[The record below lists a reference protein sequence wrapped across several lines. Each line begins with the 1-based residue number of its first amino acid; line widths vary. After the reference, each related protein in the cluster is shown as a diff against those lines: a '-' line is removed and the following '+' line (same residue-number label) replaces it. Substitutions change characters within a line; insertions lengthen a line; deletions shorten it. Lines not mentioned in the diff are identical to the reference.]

1 MPQNDRRE
9 RGQNDRV
16 ENIQNDMA
24 QTAFAKL
31 ERLKTWFREK
41 GRVAIAFS
49 GGVDSALLLK
59 AACDA
64 LGEMTD
70 FSNTNSTDTCRVDG
84 AAGIANTDVANT
96 NPRVLA
102 ITADSR
108 VFPGRERSESIEF
121 CKNLG
126 CRQILF
132 HFEEM
137 DVPGFADNPPDRCYI
152 CKKALFTRMKALTAE
167 NGMDILAEGSNMDDL
182 GDYRPGLRAIAEL
195 HIESPLREAGLTK
208 AEIRFLS
215 KELGLPT
222 WQKPSFACLAS
233 RFVYG
238 ETITEDKLAMVE
250 QGEQLLFSLGFHQF
264 RVRIHGTLA
273 RIELLPEEMDRLL
286 TPTLRAEIAEK
297 FREFGFSYVTLDLQ
311 GYRTGSMNEG
321 MQEEQRKNK
330 GDIK

>member
-1 MPQNDRRE
+1 MPKIDE
-9 RGQNDRV
+9 KI
-16 ENIQNDMA
+16 NIQKDMA
-24 QTAFAKL
+24 QEAFEKL
-31 ERLKTWFREK
+31 ERLKAWIREK
-41 GRVAIAFS
+41 GKIAIAFS

-64 LGEMTD
+64 LQGVESHGGTD
-70 FSNTNSTDTCRVDG
+70 NAD
-84 AAGIANTDVANT
+84 AAENK
-96 NPRVLA
+96 VLA

-121 CKNLG
+121 CKSLN

-132 HFEEM
+132 RFDEM
-137 DVPGFADNPPDRCYI
+137 AVPGFADNPPDRCYI
-152 CKKALFTRMKALTAE
+152 CKTALFTRMKAIAAE
-167 NGMDILAEGSNMDDL
+167 NGMEVLAEGSNMDDL
-182 GDYRPGLRAIAEL
+182 GDYRPGLRAIEGL
-195 HIESPLREAGLTK
+195 HIASPLREAGLTK

-215 KELGLPT
+215 RKLGLPT

-250 QGEQLLFSLGFHQF
+250 QGEQLLFSQGFHQF

-273 RIELLPEEMDRLL
+273 RIELLPEELDRLL
-286 TPTLRAEIAEK
+286 TPELRAEIAKK
-297 FREFGFSYVTLDLQ
+297 FRSFGFSYVTLDLQ

-321 MQEEQRKNK
+321 LQV
-330 GDIK
+330 

>member
-1 MPQNDRRE
+1 MPQNDRI
-9 RGQNDRV
+9 
-16 ENIQNDMA
+16 ENGQNDMA
-24 QTAFAKL
+24 PAAFEKL
-31 ERLKTWFREK
+31 ERLKTWMREK

-64 LGEMTD
+64 LQGQE
-70 FSNTNSTDTCRVDG
+70 NPGSTDN
-84 AAGIANTDVANT
+84 AAKN
-96 NPRVLA
+96 RVLA

-108 VFPGRERSESIEF
+108 VFPGRERTEAEEF
-121 CKNLG
+121 CQSLG
-126 CRQILF
+126 CRQIIF
-132 HFEEM
+132 RFKEM
-137 DVPGFADNPPDRCYI
+137 AVPGFADNPPDRCYI
-152 CKKALFTRMKALTAE
+152 CKTALFTRMKEIAAE
-167 NGMDILAEGSNMDDL
+167 NGMDVLAEGSNMDDL
-182 GDYRPGLRAIAEL
+182 GDYRPGLRAIEEL
-195 HIESPLREAGLTK
+195 HIASPLREVGLTK

-273 RIELLPEEMDRLL
+273 RIELLPEEMERLL
-286 TPTLRAEIAEK
+286 TPELRAEIAEK
-297 FREFGFSYVTLDLQ
+297 FRSFGFSYVTLDLQ

-321 MQEEQRKNK
+321 LPGRQ
-330 GDIK
+330 G

>member
-1 MPQNDRRE
+1 MPKIDEKINRQ
-9 RGQNDRV
+9 Q
-16 ENIQNDMA
+16 DMA
-24 QTAFAKL
+24 QEAFEKL
-31 ERLKTWFREK
+31 ERLKAWIREK
-41 GRVAIAFS
+41 GRIAIAFS

-64 LGEMTD
+64 LQGEESSGGTD
-70 FSNTNSTDTCRVDG
+70 NAD
-84 AAGIANTDVANT
+84 AAENK
-96 NPRVLA
+96 VLA

-121 CKNLG
+121 CQSLN

-132 HFEEM
+132 RFDEM
-137 DVPGFADNPPDRCYI
+137 AVPGFADNPPDRCYI
-152 CKKALFTRMKALTAE
+152 CKTALFTRMKAIAAE
-167 NGMDILAEGSNMDDL
+167 NGMEVLAEGSNMDDL
-182 GDYRPGLRAIAEL
+182 GDYRPGLRAIEEL
-195 HIESPLREAGLTK
+195 HIASPLREAGLTK

-215 KELGLPT
+215 RELGLPT

-273 RIELLPEEMDRLL
+273 RIELLPEELDRLL
-286 TPTLRAEIAEK
+286 TPELRAEIAEK
-297 FREFGFSYVTLDLQ
+297 FRSFGFSYVTLDLQ

-321 MQEEQRKNK
+321 LQV
-330 GDIK
+330 

>member
-1 MPQNDRRE
+1 MSKIDE
-9 RGQNDRV
+9 KIYGQK
-16 ENIQNDMA
+16 DMA
-24 QTAFAKL
+24 QAAFEKL
-31 ERLKTWFREK
+31 DKLKDWMREK

-49 GGVDSALLLK
+49 GGVDSAFLLK

-64 LGEMTD
+64 LQGKE
-70 FSNTNSTDTCRVDG
+70 SPESK
-84 AAGIANTDVANT
+84 
-96 NPRVLA
+96 VLA

-108 VFPGRERSESIEF
+108 VFPSRERTEAEELCQSF
-121 CKNLG
+121 G
-126 CRQILF
+126 CRQIIF
-132 HFEEM
+132 RFEEM
-137 DVPGFADNPPDRCYI
+137 GVPGFADNPPDRCYI
-152 CKKALFTRMKALTAE
+152 CKTALFTHMKDIAAE
-167 NGMDILAEGSNMDDL
+167 NGMDVLAEGSNMDDL

-195 HIESPLREAGLTK
+195 HIASPLREAGLTK

-238 ETITEDKLAMVE
+238 ETITEEKLAMVE

-273 RIELLPEEMDRLL
+273 RIELLPEEIDRLL
-286 TPTLRAEIAEK
+286 TPELRTEIAKK
-297 FREFGFSYVTLDLQ
+297 FRGFGFSYVTLDLQ

-321 MQEEQRKNK
+321 LQV
-330 GDIK
+330 

>member
-1 MPQNDRRE
+1 MPKIDEKINRQ
-9 RGQNDRV
+9 Q
-16 ENIQNDMA
+16 DMA
-24 QTAFAKL
+24 QEAFEKL
-31 ERLKTWFREK
+31 ERLKAWIREK
-41 GRVAIAFS
+41 GKIAIAFS

-64 LGEMTD
+64 LQGVESHGGTD
-70 FSNTNSTDTCRVDG
+70 NAD
-84 AAGIANTDVANT
+84 AAENK
-96 NPRVLA
+96 VLA

-121 CKNLG
+121 CKSLN

-132 HFEEM
+132 RFDEM
-137 DVPGFADNPPDRCYI
+137 AVPGFADNPPDRCYI
-152 CKKALFTRMKALTAE
+152 CKTALFTRMKAIAAE
-167 NGMDILAEGSNMDDL
+167 NGMEVLAEGSNMDDL
-182 GDYRPGLRAIAEL
+182 GDYRPGLRAIEEL
-195 HIESPLREAGLTK
+195 RIASPLREAGLTK

-215 KELGLPT
+215 RELGLPT

-238 ETITEDKLAMVE
+238 ENITEDKLTMVE

-286 TPTLRAEIAEK
+286 TPKLRAEIAEK
-297 FREFGFSYVTLDLQ
+297 FRSFGFSYVTLDLQ

-321 MQEEQRKNK
+321 LQV
-330 GDIK
+330 

>member
-1 MPQNDRRE
+1 MPKIDEKINRQ
-9 RGQNDRV
+9 Q
-16 ENIQNDMA
+16 DMA
-24 QTAFAKL
+24 QEAFEKL
-31 ERLKTWFREK
+31 ERLKAWIREK
-41 GRVAIAFS
+41 GKIAIAFS

-64 LGEMTD
+64 LQGEESPGGTD
-70 FSNTNSTDTCRVDG
+70 
-84 AAGIANTDVANT
+84 NTDAAENK
-96 NPRVLA
+96 VLA

-121 CKNLG
+121 CKSLN

-132 HFEEM
+132 RFDEM
-137 DVPGFADNPPDRCYI
+137 AVPGFADNPPDRCYI
-152 CKKALFTRMKALTAE
+152 CKTALFTRMKAIAAE
-167 NGMDILAEGSNMDDL
+167 NGMEVLAEGSNMDDL
-182 GDYRPGLRAIAEL
+182 GDYRPGLRAIEEL
-195 HIESPLREAGLTK
+195 HIASPLREAGLTK

-215 KELGLPT
+215 RELGLPT

-273 RIELLPEEMDRLL
+273 RIELLPEELDRLL
-286 TPTLRAEIAEK
+286 TPELRAEIAEK
-297 FREFGFSYVTLDLQ
+297 FRSFGFSYVTLDLQ
-311 GYRTGSMNEG
+311 GYRTGSMNEEL
-321 MQEEQRKNK
+321 QV
-330 GDIK
+330 

>member
-1 MPQNDRRE
+1 MPKIDEKINRQ
-9 RGQNDRV
+9 Q
-16 ENIQNDMA
+16 DMA
-24 QTAFAKL
+24 QEAFEKL
-31 ERLKTWFREK
+31 KRLKAWIREK
-41 GRVAIAFS
+41 GKIAIAFS

-64 LGEMTD
+64 LQGEESSGDTD
-70 FSNTNSTDTCRVDG
+70 NAD
-84 AAGIANTDVANT
+84 AAENK
-96 NPRVLA
+96 VLA

-121 CKNLG
+121 CQSLG

-132 HFEEM
+132 RFDEM
-137 DVPGFADNPPDRCYI
+137 AVPGFADNPPDRCYI
-152 CKKALFTRMKALTAE
+152 CKTALFTRMKAIAAE
-167 NGMDILAEGSNMDDL
+167 NGMDVLAEGSNMDDL
-182 GDYRPGLRAIAEL
+182 GDYRPGLRAIEEL
-195 HIESPLREAGLTK
+195 HIASPLREAGLTK

-215 KELGLPT
+215 RELGLPT

-286 TPTLRAEIAEK
+286 TPKLRAEIAEK
-297 FREFGFSYVTLDLQ
+297 FRSFGFSYVTLDLQ

-321 MQEEQRKNK
+321 LQV
-330 GDIK
+330 

>member
-1 MPQNDRRE
+1 MPKIDEKINRQ
-9 RGQNDRV
+9 Q
-16 ENIQNDMA
+16 DMA
-24 QTAFAKL
+24 QEAFEKL
-31 ERLKTWFREK
+31 ERLKAWIREK
-41 GRVAIAFS
+41 GKIAIAFS

-64 LGEMTD
+64 LQGEESHGGTD
-70 FSNTNSTDTCRVDG
+70 NAD
-84 AAGIANTDVANT
+84 AAENK
-96 NPRVLA
+96 VLA

-121 CKNLG
+121 CKSLN

-132 HFEEM
+132 RFDEM
-137 DVPGFADNPPDRCYI
+137 AVPGFADNPPDRCYI
-152 CKKALFTRMKALTAE
+152 CKTALFIRMKVIAAE
-167 NGMDILAEGSNMDDL
+167 NGMEVLAEGSNMDDL
-182 GDYRPGLRAIAEL
+182 GDYRPGLRAIEEL
-195 HIESPLREAGLTK
+195 RIASPLREAGLTK

-215 KELGLPT
+215 RELGLPT

-286 TPTLRAEIAEK
+286 TPKLRAEIAEK
-297 FREFGFSYVTLDLQ
+297 FRSFGFSYVTLDLQ

-321 MQEEQRKNK
+321 LQV
-330 GDIK
+330 

>member
-1 MPQNDRRE
+1 MPKIDEKINRQ
-9 RGQNDRV
+9 Q
-16 ENIQNDMA
+16 DMA
-24 QTAFAKL
+24 QEAFEKL
-31 ERLKTWFREK
+31 ERLKAWIREK
-41 GRVAIAFS
+41 GKIAIAFS

-64 LGEMTD
+64 LQGEESHGGTD
-70 FSNTNSTDTCRVDG
+70 NAD
-84 AAGIANTDVANT
+84 AAENK
-96 NPRVLA
+96 VLA

-121 CKNLG
+121 CKSLN

-132 HFEEM
+132 RFDEM
-137 DVPGFADNPPDRCYI
+137 AVPGFADNPPDRCYI
-152 CKKALFTRMKALTAE
+152 CKTALFTRMKAIAAE
-167 NGMDILAEGSNMDDL
+167 NGMEVLAEGSNMDDL
-182 GDYRPGLRAIAEL
+182 GDYRPGLRAIEEL
-195 HIESPLREAGLTK
+195 HIASPLREAGLTK

-215 KELGLPT
+215 RKLGLPT

-286 TPTLRAEIAEK
+286 TPELRAEIAEK
-297 FREFGFSYVTLDLQ
+297 FRSFGFSYVTLDLQ

-321 MQEEQRKNK
+321 LQV
-330 GDIK
+330 

>member
-1 MPQNDRRE
+1 MPKIDEKINRQ
-9 RGQNDRV
+9 Q
-16 ENIQNDMA
+16 DMA
-24 QTAFAKL
+24 QEAFEKL
-31 ERLKTWFREK
+31 ERLKAWIREK
-41 GRVAIAFS
+41 GKIAIAFS

-64 LGEMTD
+64 LQGEESPGDTD
-70 FSNTNSTDTCRVDG
+70 NAD
-84 AAGIANTDVANT
+84 AAENK
-96 NPRVLA
+96 VLA

-121 CKNLG
+121 CQSLG

-132 HFEEM
+132 RFDEM
-137 DVPGFADNPPDRCYI
+137 AVPGFADNPPDRCYI
-152 CKKALFTRMKALTAE
+152 CKTALFTRMKAIAAE
-167 NGMDILAEGSNMDDL
+167 NGMDVLAEGSNMDDL

-195 HIESPLREAGLTK
+195 HIASPLREAGLTK

-215 KELGLPT
+215 RELGLPT

-238 ETITEDKLAMVE
+238 ETITEDKLFMVE

-273 RIELLPEEMDRLL
+273 RIELLPEELDRLL
-286 TPTLRAEIAEK
+286 TPELRAEIAKK
-297 FREFGFSYVTLDLQ
+297 FRSFGFSYVTLDLQ

-321 MQEEQRKNK
+321 LQV
-330 GDIK
+330 

>member
-1 MPQNDRRE
+1 MPKIDEKINRQ
-9 RGQNDRV
+9 Q
-16 ENIQNDMA
+16 DMV
-24 QTAFAKL
+24 QEAFEKL
-31 ERLKTWFREK
+31 ERLKAWIREK
-41 GRVAIAFS
+41 GKIAIAFS

-64 LGEMTD
+64 LQREESHGGTD
-70 FSNTNSTDTCRVDG
+70 
-84 AAGIANTDVANT
+84 NTDAAENK
-96 NPRVLA
+96 VLA

-121 CKNLG
+121 CKSLN

-132 HFEEM
+132 RFDEM
-137 DVPGFADNPPDRCYI
+137 AVPGFADNPPDRCYI
-152 CKKALFTRMKALTAE
+152 CKTALFTRMKAIAAE
-167 NGMDILAEGSNMDDL
+167 NGMEVLAEGSNMDDL

-195 HIESPLREAGLTK
+195 HIASPLREAGLTK

-215 KELGLPT
+215 RELGLPT

-286 TPTLRAEIAEK
+286 TPKLRSEIAEK
-297 FREFGFSYVTLDLQ
+297 FRSFGFSYVTLDLQ
-311 GYRTGSMNEG
+311 GYRTGSMNEEL
-321 MQEEQRKNK
+321 QV
-330 GDIK
+330 

>member
-1 MPQNDRRE
+1 MPKIDEKINRQK
-9 RGQNDRV
+9 
-16 ENIQNDMA
+16 DMA
-24 QTAFAKL
+24 QEAFEKL
-31 ERLKTWFREK
+31 KRLKAWIREK
-41 GRVAIAFS
+41 GKIAIAFS

-64 LGEMTD
+64 LQGVESHGGTD
-70 FSNTNSTDTCRVDG
+70 NAD
-84 AAGIANTDVANT
+84 AAENK
-96 NPRVLA
+96 VLA

-121 CKNLG
+121 CKSLN

-132 HFEEM
+132 RFDEM
-137 DVPGFADNPPDRCYI
+137 AVPGFADNPPDRCYI
-152 CKKALFTRMKALTAE
+152 CKTALFTRMKAIAAE
-167 NGMDILAEGSNMDDL
+167 NGMEVLAEGSNMDDL
-182 GDYRPGLRAIAEL
+182 GDYRPGLRAIEEL
-195 HIESPLREAGLTK
+195 HIASPLREAGLTK

-215 KELGLPT
+215 RELGLPT

-273 RIELLPEEMDRLL
+273 RIELLPEELDRLL
-286 TPTLRAEIAEK
+286 TPELRAEIAKK
-297 FREFGFSYVTLDLQ
+297 FRSFGFSYVTLDLQ

-321 MQEEQRKNK
+321 LQV
-330 GDIK
+330 

>member
-1 MPQNDRRE
+1 MPKIDEKINRQ
-9 RGQNDRV
+9 Q
-16 ENIQNDMA
+16 DMA
-24 QTAFAKL
+24 QEAFEKL
-31 ERLKTWFREK
+31 KRLKAWIREK
-41 GRVAIAFS
+41 GKIAIAFS

-64 LGEMTD
+64 LQGEESSGDTD
-70 FSNTNSTDTCRVDG
+70 NAD
-84 AAGIANTDVANT
+84 AAENK
-96 NPRVLA
+96 VLA

-121 CKNLG
+121 CKSLN

-132 HFEEM
+132 RFDEM
-137 DVPGFADNPPDRCYI
+137 AVPGFADNPPDRCYI
-152 CKKALFTRMKALTAE
+152 CKTALFTRMKAIAAE
-167 NGMDILAEGSNMDDL
+167 NGMEVLAEGSNMDDL
-182 GDYRPGLRAIAEL
+182 GDYRPGLRAIEEL
-195 HIESPLREAGLTK
+195 HIASPLREAGLTK

-215 KELGLPT
+215 RELGLPT

-273 RIELLPEEMDRLL
+273 RIELLPEELDRLL
-286 TPTLRAEIAEK
+286 TPKLRTEIAEK
-297 FREFGFSYVTLDLQ
+297 FRSFGFSYVTLDLQ

-321 MQEEQRKNK
+321 LRV
-330 GDIK
+330 

>member
-1 MPQNDRRE
+1 MPKIDEKINRQK
-9 RGQNDRV
+9 
-16 ENIQNDMA
+16 DMA
-24 QTAFAKL
+24 QEAFEKL
-31 ERLKTWFREK
+31 KRLKAWIREK
-41 GRVAIAFS
+41 GKIAIAFS

-64 LGEMTD
+64 LQGEESSGDTD
-70 FSNTNSTDTCRVDG
+70 NAD
-84 AAGIANTDVANT
+84 AAENK
-96 NPRVLA
+96 VLA

-121 CKNLG
+121 CQSLG

-132 HFEEM
+132 RFDEM
-137 DVPGFADNPPDRCYI
+137 AVPGFADNPPDRCYI
-152 CKKALFTRMKALTAE
+152 CKTALFTRMKAIAAE
-167 NGMDILAEGSNMDDL
+167 NGMEVLAEGSNMDDL
-182 GDYRPGLRAIAEL
+182 GDYRPGLRAIEEL
-195 HIESPLREAGLTK
+195 HIASPLREAGLTK

-215 KELGLPT
+215 RELGLPT

-273 RIELLPEEMDRLL
+273 RIELLPEELDRLL
-286 TPTLRAEIAEK
+286 TPKLRTEIAEK
-297 FREFGFSYVTLDLQ
+297 FRSFGFSYVTLDLQ

-321 MQEEQRKNK
+321 LRV
-330 GDIK
+330 

>member
-1 MPQNDRRE
+1 MPKIDEKINRQ
-9 RGQNDRV
+9 Q
-16 ENIQNDMA
+16 DMA
-24 QTAFAKL
+24 QEAFEKL
-31 ERLKTWFREK
+31 ERLKAWIREK
-41 GRVAIAFS
+41 GKIAIAFS

-64 LGEMTD
+64 LQGEESNGGTD
-70 FSNTNSTDTCRVDG
+70 NAD
-84 AAGIANTDVANT
+84 AAENK
-96 NPRVLA
+96 VLA

-121 CKNLG
+121 CQSLG

-132 HFEEM
+132 RFDEM
-137 DVPGFADNPPDRCYI
+137 AVPGFADNPPDRCYI
-152 CKKALFTRMKALTAE
+152 CKTALFTRMKAIAAE
-167 NGMDILAEGSNMDDL
+167 NGMDVLAEGSNMDDL
-182 GDYRPGLRAIAEL
+182 GDYRPGLRAIEEL
-195 HIESPLREAGLTK
+195 HIASPLREAGLIK

-215 KELGLPT
+215 RELGLPT

-273 RIELLPEEMDRLL
+273 RIELLPEELDRLL
-286 TPTLRAEIAEK
+286 TPELRAEIAEK
-297 FREFGFSYVTLDLQ
+297 FRSFGFSYVTLDLQ
-311 GYRTGSMNEG
+311 GYRTGSMNEEL
-321 MQEEQRKNK
+321 QV
-330 GDIK
+330 

>member
-1 MPQNDRRE
+1 MPKIDEKINRQ
-9 RGQNDRV
+9 Q
-16 ENIQNDMA
+16 DMA
-24 QTAFAKL
+24 QEAFEKL
-31 ERLKTWFREK
+31 ERLKAWIREK
-41 GRVAIAFS
+41 GKIAIAFS

-64 LGEMTD
+64 LQGVESHGGTD
-70 FSNTNSTDTCRVDG
+70 NAD
-84 AAGIANTDVANT
+84 AAENK
-96 NPRVLA
+96 VLA

-121 CKNLG
+121 CKSLN

-132 HFEEM
+132 RFDEM
-137 DVPGFADNPPDRCYI
+137 AVPGFADNPPDRCYI
-152 CKKALFTRMKALTAE
+152 CKTALFTRMKAIAAE
-167 NGMDILAEGSNMDDL
+167 NGMEVLAEGSNMDDL
-182 GDYRPGLRAIAEL
+182 GDYRPGLRAIEEL
-195 HIESPLREAGLTK
+195 HIASPLREAGLTK

-215 KELGLPT
+215 RELGLPT

-273 RIELLPEEMDRLL
+273 RIELLPEELDRLL
-286 TPTLRAEIAEK
+286 TPELRAEIAEK
-297 FREFGFSYVTLDLQ
+297 FRSFGFSYVTLDLQ

-321 MQEEQRKNK
+321 LQV
-330 GDIK
+330 

>member
-1 MPQNDRRE
+1 MPKIDEKINRQ
-9 RGQNDRV
+9 Q
-16 ENIQNDMA
+16 DMA
-24 QTAFAKL
+24 QEAFEKL
-31 ERLKTWFREK
+31 ERLKAWIREK
-41 GRVAIAFS
+41 GRIAIAFS

-64 LGEMTD
+64 LQGVESHGGTD
-70 FSNTNSTDTCRVDG
+70 NAD
-84 AAGIANTDVANT
+84 AAENK
-96 NPRVLA
+96 VLA

-121 CKNLG
+121 CKSLN

-132 HFEEM
+132 RFDEM
-137 DVPGFADNPPDRCYI
+137 AVPGFADNPPDRCYI
-152 CKKALFTRMKALTAE
+152 CKTALFTRMKAIAAE
-167 NGMDILAEGSNMDDL
+167 NGMEVLAEGSNMDDL
-182 GDYRPGLRAIAEL
+182 GDYRPGLRAIEEL
-195 HIESPLREAGLTK
+195 RIASPLREAGLTK

-215 KELGLPT
+215 RELGLPT

-238 ETITEDKLAMVE
+238 ENITEDKLTMVE

-286 TPTLRAEIAEK
+286 TPKLRAEIAEK
-297 FREFGFSYVTLDLQ
+297 FRSFGFSYVTLDLQ

-321 MQEEQRKNK
+321 LQV
-330 GDIK
+330 

>member
-1 MPQNDRRE
+1 MPKIDEKINRQ
-9 RGQNDRV
+9 Q
-16 ENIQNDMA
+16 DMA
-24 QTAFAKL
+24 QEAFEKL
-31 ERLKTWFREK
+31 ERLKAWIREK
-41 GRVAIAFS
+41 GKIAIAFS

-64 LGEMTD
+64 LQGEESHGGTD
-70 FSNTNSTDTCRVDG
+70 NAD
-84 AAGIANTDVANT
+84 AAENK
-96 NPRVLA
+96 VLA

-121 CKNLG
+121 CKSLN

-132 HFEEM
+132 RFDEM
-137 DVPGFADNPPDRCYI
+137 AVPGFADNPPDRCYI
-152 CKKALFTRMKALTAE
+152 CKTALFTRMKAIAAE
-167 NGMDILAEGSNMDDL
+167 NGMEVLAEGSNMDDL

-195 HIESPLREAGLTK
+195 HIASPLREAGLTK

-215 KELGLPT
+215 RELGLPT

-273 RIELLPEEMDRLL
+273 RIELLSEEMDRLL
-286 TPTLRAEIAEK
+286 TPKLRAEIAEK
-297 FREFGFSYVTLDLQ
+297 FRSFGFSYVTLDLQ

-321 MQEEQRKNK
+321 LKV
-330 GDIK
+330 

>member
-1 MPQNDRRE
+1 MPKIDEKINRQK
-9 RGQNDRV
+9 
-16 ENIQNDMA
+16 DMA
-24 QTAFAKL
+24 QEAFEKL
-31 ERLKTWFREK
+31 KRLKAWIREK
-41 GRVAIAFS
+41 GKIAIAFS

-64 LGEMTD
+64 LQGEESSGDTD
-70 FSNTNSTDTCRVDG
+70 NAD
-84 AAGIANTDVANT
+84 AAENK
-96 NPRVLA
+96 VLA

-121 CKNLG
+121 CQSLG

-132 HFEEM
+132 RFDEM
-137 DVPGFADNPPDRCYI
+137 AVPGFADNPPDRCYI
-152 CKKALFTRMKALTAE
+152 CKTALFTRMKAIAAE
-167 NGMDILAEGSNMDDL
+167 NGMEVLAEGSNMDDL
-182 GDYRPGLRAIAEL
+182 GDYRPGLRAIEEL
-195 HIESPLREAGLTK
+195 HIASPLREAGLTK

-215 KELGLPT
+215 RELGLPT

-286 TPTLRAEIAEK
+286 TPKLRAEIAEK
-297 FREFGFSYVTLDLQ
+297 FRSFGFSYVTLDLQ
-311 GYRTGSMNEG
+311 GYRTGSMNEEL
-321 MQEEQRKNK
+321 QV
-330 GDIK
+330 

>member
-1 MPQNDRRE
+1 MPKIDEKINRQ
-9 RGQNDRV
+9 Q
-16 ENIQNDMA
+16 DMA
-24 QTAFAKL
+24 QEAFEKL
-31 ERLKTWFREK
+31 ERLKAWIREK
-41 GRVAIAFS
+41 GKIAIAFS

-64 LGEMTD
+64 LQGEESPGDTD
-70 FSNTNSTDTCRVDG
+70 NAD
-84 AAGIANTDVANT
+84 AAENK
-96 NPRVLA
+96 VLA

-121 CKNLG
+121 CQSLG

-132 HFEEM
+132 RFDEM
-137 DVPGFADNPPDRCYI
+137 AVPGFADNPSDRCYI
-152 CKKALFTRMKALTAE
+152 CKTALFTRMKAIAAE
-167 NGMDILAEGSNMDDL
+167 NGMDVLAEGSNMDDL

-195 HIESPLREAGLTK
+195 HIASPLREAGLTK

-215 KELGLPT
+215 RELGLPT

-273 RIELLPEEMDRLL
+273 RIELLPEELDRLL
-286 TPTLRAEIAEK
+286 TPKLRAEIAKK
-297 FREFGFSYVTLDLQ
+297 FRSFGFSYVTIDLQ

-321 MQEEQRKNK
+321 LQV
-330 GDIK
+330 

>member
-1 MPQNDRRE
+1 MPKIDEKINRQ
-9 RGQNDRV
+9 Q
-16 ENIQNDMA
+16 DMA
-24 QTAFAKL
+24 QEAFEKL
-31 ERLKTWFREK
+31 ERLKAWIREK
-41 GRVAIAFS
+41 GKIAIAFS

-64 LGEMTD
+64 LQGEESHGGTD
-70 FSNTNSTDTCRVDG
+70 NAD
-84 AAGIANTDVANT
+84 AAENK
-96 NPRVLA
+96 VLA

-121 CKNLG
+121 CKSLN

-132 HFEEM
+132 RFDEM
-137 DVPGFADNPPDRCYI
+137 AVPGFADNPPDRCYI
-152 CKKALFTRMKALTAE
+152 CKTALFTRMKAIAAE
-167 NGMDILAEGSNMDDL
+167 NGMEVLAEGSNMDDL
-182 GDYRPGLRAIAEL
+182 GDYRPGLRAIEEL
-195 HIESPLREAGLTK
+195 RIASPLREAGLTK

-215 KELGLPT
+215 RELGLPT

-250 QGEQLLFSLGFHQF
+250 QGEQLLFSQGFHQF

-286 TPTLRAEIAEK
+286 TPKLRAEIAEK
-297 FREFGFSYVTLDLQ
+297 FRSFGFSYVTLDLQ

-321 MQEEQRKNK
+321 LKV
-330 GDIK
+330 

>member
-24 QTAFAKL
+24 QTAFVKL

-70 FSNTNSTDTCRVDG
+70 FSNTNSTDTRRVDG
-84 AAGIANTDVANT
+84 AAGIADTDVTNT
-96 NPRVLA
+96 NSRVLA

-152 CKKALFTRMKALTAE
+152 CKKALFTHMKALAAE
-167 NGMDILAEGSNMDDL
+167 NGMEVLAEGSNMDDL

-273 RIELLPEEMDRLL
+273 RIELLPEEMDRLF
-286 TPTLRAEIAEK
+286 TPALRAEIAEK

>member
-1 MPQNDRRE
+1 MPKIDEKINRQ
-9 RGQNDRV
+9 Q
-16 ENIQNDMA
+16 DMA
-24 QTAFAKL
+24 QEAFEKL
-31 ERLKTWFREK
+31 ERLKAWIREK
-41 GRVAIAFS
+41 GKIAIAFS

-64 LGEMTD
+64 LQGVESHGGTD
-70 FSNTNSTDTCRVDG
+70 NAD
-84 AAGIANTDVANT
+84 AAENK
-96 NPRVLA
+96 VLA

-121 CKNLG
+121 CKSLN

-132 HFEEM
+132 RFDEM
-137 DVPGFADNPPDRCYI
+137 AVPGFADNPPDRCYI
-152 CKKALFTRMKALTAE
+152 CKTALFTRMKAIAAE
-167 NGMDILAEGSNMDDL
+167 NGMEVLAEGSNMDDL
-182 GDYRPGLRAIAEL
+182 GDYRPGLRAIEEL
-195 HIESPLREAGLTK
+195 RIASPLREAGLTK

-215 KELGLPT
+215 RELGLPT

-238 ETITEDKLAMVE
+238 ENITEDKLTMVE

-273 RIELLPEEMDRLL
+273 RIELLPEELDRLL
-286 TPTLRAEIAEK
+286 TPKLRTEIAEK
-297 FREFGFSYVTLDLQ
+297 FRSFGFSYVTLDLQ

-321 MQEEQRKNK
+321 LRV
-330 GDIK
+330 

>member
-1 MPQNDRRE
+1 MPKIDEKINRQ
-9 RGQNDRV
+9 Q
-16 ENIQNDMA
+16 DMA
-24 QTAFAKL
+24 QEAFEKL
-31 ERLKTWFREK
+31 ERLKAWIREK
-41 GRVAIAFS
+41 GRIAIAFS

-64 LGEMTD
+64 LQGEESSGDTD
-70 FSNTNSTDTCRVDG
+70 NAD
-84 AAGIANTDVANT
+84 AAENK
-96 NPRVLA
+96 VLA

-121 CKNLG
+121 CQSLN

-132 HFEEM
+132 RFDEM
-137 DVPGFADNPPDRCYI
+137 AVPGFADNPPDRCYI
-152 CKKALFTRMKALTAE
+152 CKTALFTRMKAIAAE
-167 NGMDILAEGSNMDDL
+167 NGMEVLAEGSNMDDL
-182 GDYRPGLRAIAEL
+182 GDYRPGLRAIEEL
-195 HIESPLREAGLTK
+195 HIASPLREAGLTK

-215 KELGLPT
+215 RELGLPT

-273 RIELLPEEMDRLL
+273 RIELLPEELDRLL
-286 TPTLRAEIAEK
+286 TPELRAEIAEK
-297 FREFGFSYVTLDLQ
+297 FRSFGFSYVTLDLQ

-321 MQEEQRKNK
+321 LQV
-330 GDIK
+330 